1 MKTPLFLIVV
11 FVLALTLEVGFSQKA
26 AAQTNSARELWGL
39 WQTKARYGPDVRGPL
54 VIRQIN
60 GEWRAEISGYSAPV
74 KIAGEN
80 ISFELPES
88 KGSFRG
94 RFDTKRASIAG
105 HWTQSGTLDDS
116 LRYAS
121 PVILAKDK
129 FGGWHGEVRP
139 LDSILTYYLM
149 IKARDDGTTGA
160 FLKNPERNFGRMIRI
175 DRMEREGNTLKFFG
189 ADTPEAKGRQLTQ
202 GAYDPEGKTMSVV
215 LRGGTYD
222 FSRVEDG
229 ETSDFYPRG
238 RPGVPYVYTPPAQ
251 LDDGWP
257 TATLEEVG
265 LSRDGIEKFIRM
277 LIDTPID
284 SVSAPEIHGVLI
296 ARHGKLVLEEYF
308 HGENRDKPHDTRSAA
323 KSVTATLFGAAIKAG
338 LPVSVS
344 TPVYQA
350 MNGGSFPPGLDP
362 RKKGLTAEHLLTMSS
377 GLDCDDSDPKS
388 PGAEQYMQDE
398 SGATDYYK
406 FMLDL
411 KQIRDPGEKSVY
423 CSGQTNLA
431 GGVLSRAVNKPLPEL
446 FWDLLAKPLQ
456 IKRYHMF
463 LAPNGDP
470 YMGGSVRFLLR
481 DFMKFGQLHLNGG
494 TWNGNRVL
502 TPEWARRATTP
513 LYVLRSEK
521 KNYGYSWWVTEFP
534 YKGRT
539 IQAFYAGG
547 NGGQV
552 VMGIPELD
560 LVVAF
565 NGGNYNDVPVL
576 FTSQRVYVPQY
587 IISAVKD

>member
-1 MKTPLFLIVV
+1 MKARLFLVI
-11 FVLALTLEVGFSQKA
+11 ALLPALILEVGSQA
-26 AAQTNSARELWGL
+26 NSTRELAGL
-39 WQTKARYGPDVRGPL
+39 WQTKTRYGPDVRGPL
-54 VIRQIN
+54 VIRRIN
-60 GEWRAEISGYSAPV
+60 GEWRAEIAGYSAAV
-74 KIAGEN
+74 KITGDN
-80 ISFELPES
+80 ISFELPED
-88 KGSFRG
+88 KGAFQG
-94 RFDTKRASIAG
+94 RFAAGRASITG
-105 HWTQSGTLDDS
+105 YWTQAATPDDQS
-116 LRYAS
+116 RFAS
-121 PVILAKDK
+121 PVVLGKDK
-129 FGGWHGEVRP
+129 WGIWHGEIRP
-139 LDSILTYYLM
+139 LDRTLTYYLM

-160 FLKNPERNFGRMIRI
+160 FLKNPERNLGWRIRI
-175 DRMEREGNTLKFFG
+175 DRVERDGSALKFFA
-189 ADTPEAKGRQLTQ
+189 ADTPGAKGRLLAQ
-202 GAYDPEGKTMSVV
+202 GIYDPEEKTMSVV

-222 FSRVEDG
+222 FAHVGDG
-229 ETSDFYPRG
+229 EASDFYPRG
-238 RPGVPYVYTPPAQ
+238 RPAVPYVYAPPTQ

-257 TATLEEVG
+257 TASLEDVG

-284 SVSAPEIHGVLI
+284 SASAPEIHGVLI

-308 HGENRDKPHDTRSAA
+308 HGENRDKPHDTRSAS
-323 KSVTATLFGAAIKAG
+323 KSVTATLFGAAIKADF
-338 LPVSVS
+338 PVSVS

-350 MNGGSFPPGLDP
+350 MNGGSFAPGLDP
-362 RKKGLTAEHLLTMSS
+362 RKKALTAEHLLTMSS
-377 GLDCDDSDPKS
+377 GLDCDDADPKS
-388 PGAEQYMQDE
+388 PGAEEYMTDE

-431 GGVLSRAVNKPLPEL
+431 GGVLSRAANEPLTKM
-446 FWDLLAKPLQ
+446 FWDLLARPLR
-456 IKRYHMF
+456 IKRYYLL

-470 YMGGSVRFLLR
+470 YMGGSAHFLLR

-494 TWNGNRVL
+494 VWNGTRVL
-502 TPEWARRATTP
+502 TPEWTRRATSP
-513 LYVLRSEK
+513 LYMLRSEK
-521 KNYGYSWWVTEFP
+521 KNYGYSWWVAEFP

-565 NGGNYNDVPVL
+565 NGGNYSDPVL

-587 IISAVKD
+587 ILNAVKD